1 MIIIGAVALVLLI
14 GGSIL
19 YSNTHKKEKVQV
31 QVVDSVPIEKIRPK
45 KTTEDTKNKDTETE
59 NKDSES
65 KEESINTGG
74 TENKDEDASSDSK
87 DSEEESSSI
96 IKSDFVLATETD
108 NSRTYMGITGGGSDK
123 AQYFYNFDQ
132 FDKFLTLIDETVPE
146 HKEVVRQG
154 NVFTAYYQDSTY
166 VSYNIDADKMIVVKN
181 VRSDEEGKANGTK

>member
-1 MIIIGAVALVLLI
+1 MIIIGAVALVALI

-31 QVVDSVPIEKIRPK
+31 QVVDSVPIEKIRHK
-45 KTTEDTKNKDTETE
+45 KTTEDTKDKDTEAE
-59 NKDSES
+59 SKDSES
-65 KEESINTGG
+65 KEQSSNTGG
-74 TENKDEDASSDSK
+74 NENKDEDTSSDTK
-87 DSEEESSSI
+87 DSEEESSI

-108 NSRTYMGITGGGSDK
+108 NSRTYMGITGGGSDN

-132 FDKFLTLIDETVPE
+132 FDKFLTLIGETVPE

-154 NVFTAYYQDSTY
+154 NVFTAYYKDSTY

-181 VRSDEEGKANGTK
+181 VKSDEEGKADGTK